1 MHPVTMRRRGR
12 SLLLA
17 VSLTVAVGT
26 VATLSATPAFA
37 CQTDDPTCVTVGT
50 GTTPG
55 GGGSGGGSGQDGG
68 SGGSGGKP
76 VVDPCAHISGYDRTL
91 CKAGGGFN
99 AQLWYNACSALY
111 TKNANTMTL
120 TDLNALLVGGG
131 CPAAARA
138 VVPPSPIEL
147 AQRALASFKLPLPAG
162 HRSPNETLAYR
173 GSPYTYIHLW
183 TYFWTDSWKTLSAT
197 ARAGGNYA
205 TVSAEPVSLTF
216 TPGNGS
222 ALVAC
227 DGPGRAWVGS
237 DGNGAPTGGACGYQY
252 SKPTGPGF
260 TNPVT
265 STQTVTWRL
274 TWTGSGNTSGTFTSR
289 TTSTS
294 GRLNVLQI
302 QVVVR

>member
-1 MHPVTMRRRGR
+1 MHPVTARQRGR
-12 SLLLA
+12 NFLVA
-17 VSLTVAVGT
+17 AGLTVALGIAVT
-26 VATLSATPAFA
+26 MPATPAFA

-55 GGGSGGGSGQDGG
+55 GGGSGGGSGHGGG
-68 SGGSGGKP
+68 SGRK
-76 VVDPCAHISGYDRTL
+76 VVDPCQHTSGYSRTL
-91 CKAGGGFN
+91 CKAGGGYN
-99 AQLWYNACSALY
+99 GQLWYNACSALY
-111 TKNANTMTL
+111 TKNAKTMTL

-131 CPAAARA
+131 CPAAPRA

-222 ALVAC
+222 ASVAC

-252 SKPTGPGF
+252 SRPTGPGF